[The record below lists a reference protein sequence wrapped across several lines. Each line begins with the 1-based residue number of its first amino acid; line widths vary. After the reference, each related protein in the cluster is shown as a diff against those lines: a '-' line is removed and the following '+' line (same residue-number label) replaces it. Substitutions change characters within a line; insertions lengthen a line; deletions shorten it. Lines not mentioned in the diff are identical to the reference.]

1 VGLRLKRI
9 AFVYLISYLAVAAV
23 GFGLAPTLTLKLFF
37 STGDY
42 GVIMPRLLG
51 AMMGVLSF
59 LLLMVYRSGDWQKYS
74 PYTMMARAP
83 LVLFIFYLY
92 YLSRDP
98 MFLIINAI
106 VLVGLITTAVGTLL
120 QRRQALRDANEGTTS
135 DYVGP

>member
-1 VGLRLKRI
+1 MGVRLKKI

-23 GFGLAPTLTLKLFF
+23 GFGLFPTLTLKLFL
-37 STGDY
+37 SNGDY

-59 LLLMVYRSGDWQKYS
+59 ILFMIYRKGDWQRYS
-74 PYTMMARAP
+74 PFTMMARTP

-106 VLVGLITTAVGTLL
+106 IILGLITTAVGT
-120 QRRQALRDANEGTTS
+120 ALHRSAS
-135 DYVGP
+135 

>member
-1 VGLRLKRI
+1 MGIRLKRL
-9 AFVYLISYLAVAAV
+9 AFVYLISYLAVAAL
-23 GFGLAPTLTLKLFF
+23 GFGLFPALTLKLFL
-37 STGDY
+37 SNGEY

-59 LLLMVYRSGDWQKYS
+59 LLFMVYRQGDWQKYS
-74 PYTMMARAP
+74 PFTMMARVP

-106 VLVGLITTAVGTLL
+106 ILVGLVTTAVGTAM
-120 QRRQALRDANEGTTS
+120 QRRERRRKTD
-135 DYVGP
+135 

>member
-1 VGLRLKRI
+1 VGVRLKRI

-23 GFGLAPTLTLKLFF
+23 GFGLFPALTLKLFL
-37 STGDY
+37 SNGDY

-59 LLLMVYRSGDWQKYS
+59 LLFMIYRKGDWQRYS
-74 PYTMMARAP
+74 PFTMMARTP

-106 VLVGLITTAVGTLL
+106 ILLGLITTAIGT
-120 QRRQALRDANEGTTS
+120 ALHRSAS
-135 DYVGP
+135 

>member
-1 VGLRLKRI
+1 VGVRLKKI

-23 GFGLAPTLTLKLFF
+23 GFGLFPTLTLKLFL
-37 STGDY
+37 SNGDY

-59 LLLMVYRSGDWQKYS
+59 LLFMIYRKGDWQRYS
-74 PYTMMARAP
+74 PFTMMARTP

-106 VLVGLITTAVGTLL
+106 ILIGLVTTAVGTAL
-120 QRRQALRDANEGTTS
+120 QRREREAQG
-135 DYVGP
+135 

>member
-1 VGLRLKRI
+1 VGVRLKKI

-23 GFGLAPTLTLKLFF
+23 GFGLFPTLTLKLFL
-37 STGDY
+37 SNGDY

-59 LLLMVYRSGDWQKYS
+59 ILFMIYRKGDWQRYS
-74 PYTMMARAP
+74 PFTMMARTP

-106 VLVGLITTAVGTLL
+106 ILIGLVTTAVGTAL
-120 QRRQALRDANEGTTS
+120 QRTTR
-135 DYVGP
+135 PTI

>member
-1 VGLRLKRI
+1 MGVRLKRI

-23 GFGLAPTLTLKLFF
+23 GFGLFPALTLKLIL
-37 STGDY
+37 SNGDY

-59 LLLMVYRSGDWQKYS
+59 LLFMIYRKGDWQRYS
-74 PYTMMARAP
+74 PFTMMARTP

-106 VLVGLITTAVGTLL
+106 ILLGLITTAIGT
-120 QRRQALRDANEGTTS
+120 ALHRSAS
-135 DYVGP
+135 

>member
-1 VGLRLKRI
+1 VGVRLKRI

-23 GFGLAPTLTLKLFF
+23 GFGLFPTLTLKLFL
-37 STGDY
+37 SNGDY

-59 LLLMVYRSGDWQKYS
+59 LLFMIYRKGDWQRYS
-74 PYTMMARAP
+74 PFTMMARSP

-106 VLVGLITTAVGTLL
+106 ILIGLVTTAVGTAL
-120 QRRQALRDANEGTTS
+120 QRTTR
-135 DYVGP
+135 PTI

>member
-1 VGLRLKRI
+1 MSIVGVRLKRI
-9 AFVYLISYLAVAAV
+9 AFIYLISYLAVAAV
-23 GFGLAPTLTLKLFF
+23 GFGLFPTLTLKLFL
-37 STGDY
+37 SNGDY

-59 LLLMVYRSGDWQKYS
+59 LLFMIYRKGDWQRYS
-74 PYTMMARAP
+74 PFTMMARTP

-106 VLVGLITTAVGTLL
+106 ILIGLVTTAVGTVL
-120 QRRQALRDANEGTTS
+120 QRTERSAQG
-135 DYVGP
+135 

>member
-1 VGLRLKRI
+1 MGVRLKRI

-23 GFGLAPTLTLKLFF
+23 GFGLFPTLTLKLFL
-37 STGDY
+37 SNGDY

-59 LLLMVYRSGDWQKYS
+59 LLFMIYRKGDWQRYS
-74 PYTMMARAP
+74 PFTMMARTP

-106 VLVGLITTAVGTLL
+106 ILVGLVTTAIGT
-120 QRRQALRDANEGTTS
+120 ALET
-135 DYVGP
+135 